1 MARAA
6 LPMAHLEDGSNVPEE
21 TAEELKQPIISRAL
35 EIAIIRRG
43 DLSAQ
48 MEHCG
53 LDWQAESYMP
63 MMKRLRA
70 GGWRGKKMAYVG
82 RLHGMSQG
90 LTERELG
97 EDVVTCEPA
106 KLDALK
112 REAASLS
119 VSTQ

>member
-1 MARAA
+1 
-6 LPMAHLEDGSNVPEE
+6 
-21 TAEELKQPIISRAL
+21 
-35 EIAIIRRG
+35 
-43 DLSAQ
+43 
-48 MEHCG
+48 
-53 LDWQAESYMP
+53 
-63 MMKRLRA
+63 
-70 GGWRGKKMAYVG
+70 MAYVG
-82 RLHGMSQG
+82 LLHGMSQG